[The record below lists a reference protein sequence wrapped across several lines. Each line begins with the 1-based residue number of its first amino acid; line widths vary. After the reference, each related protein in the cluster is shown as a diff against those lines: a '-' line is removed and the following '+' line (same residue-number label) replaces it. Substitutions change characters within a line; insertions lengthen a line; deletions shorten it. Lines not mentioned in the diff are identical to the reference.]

1 MYRFISRVIDRNKS
15 RVVVYASATGIIDK
29 SLTVEMTNK
38 NRRSQLGRVFND
50 RVDTSD
56 GPFLDKT
63 TRSSGDASVPREKAT

>member
-15 RVVVYASATGIIDK
+15 QVYASATGIIDK
-29 SLTVEMTNK
+29 SLTVEVTNK
-38 NRRSQLGRVFND
+38 NRRSQLGRVFSD

-63 TRSSGDASVPREKAT
+63 TCSSGDASVPREKAT